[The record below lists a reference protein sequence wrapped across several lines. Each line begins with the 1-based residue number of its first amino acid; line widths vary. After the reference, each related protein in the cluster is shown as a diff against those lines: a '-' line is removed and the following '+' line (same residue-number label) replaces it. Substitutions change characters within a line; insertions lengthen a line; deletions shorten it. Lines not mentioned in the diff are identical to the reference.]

1 MDVNFVYPPL
11 RIGSLE
17 IGFPF
22 ILAALAGYSDPP
34 YRRICAELGA
44 EYTLTEVILDKFLV
58 RGGRFRRR
66 LVRPE
71 GEIRPVGGQI
81 MGNDPEPMARAAAI
95 LRELRYD
102 VIDLNF
108 ACPVR
113 KVLARG
119 RGGALLKQPG
129 LALEIVRAVR
139 QAVPDRPLT
148 LKIRKSFAESDTAGA
163 AFWPIAEGA
172 FAAGIDAIC
181 VHARSVEHKYSG
193 KADWEFL
200 ARVKRAFPNRTV
212 IGSGDV
218 HHAADAVRM
227 IEAIGVD
234 GVAVARG
241 AIGNPW
247 IFGQIRDLAEG
258 RTPHRP
264 DLAEQR
270 ALLARHYELARAH
283 YADGHIMGLMRHFGI
298 AYARQHPH
306 PKEIRMAFV
315 NMKTD
320 DDWRAVL
327 EAHYTE
333 DQNKS

>member
-1 MDVNFVYPPL
+1 M
-11 RIGSLE
+11 GSFSLD
-17 IGFPF
+17 FPF

-34 YRRICAELGA
+34 FRRLCAELGA
-44 EYTLTEVILDKFLV
+44 PYTLTEVILDAFLV

-66 LVRPE
+66 LVRAE
-71 GEIRPVGGQI
+71 DDHRLVGGQI
-81 MGNDPEPMARAAAI
+81 MGNDPASMARAAVI
-95 LRELRYD
+95 LSDLRYD

-119 RGGALLKQPG
+119 RGGALMKLPP

-139 QAVPDRPLT
+139 AAVPDRPLT
-148 LKIRKSFAESDTAGA
+148 LKLRRSFEEADAAGT

-172 FAAGIDAIC
+172 FAAGVDAIC

-193 KADWEFL
+193 KADWAFL
-200 ARVKRAFPNRTV
+200 AKVKQAFPDRTV

-218 HHAADAVRM
+218 HSAADALRM
-227 IEAIGVD
+227 LAETGVD

-258 RTPHRP
+258 RLPRHP
-264 DLAEQR
+264 GLAEQR
-270 ALLARHYELARAH
+270 ALLARHYELAKAH
-283 YADGHIMGLMRHFGI
+283 YTDGHITGLMRHVGI

-315 NMKTD
+315 KVKTD

-327 EAHYTE
+327 ETYYS
-333 DQNKS
+333 DQKK